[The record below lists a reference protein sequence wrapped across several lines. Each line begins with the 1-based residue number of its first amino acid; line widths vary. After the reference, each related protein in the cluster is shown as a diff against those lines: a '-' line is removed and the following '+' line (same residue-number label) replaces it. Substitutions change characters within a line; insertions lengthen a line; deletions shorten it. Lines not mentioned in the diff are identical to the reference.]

1 LALRIHHFFD
11 VGAFLGVYLSAV
23 ENKLFKIDVL
33 RVCVVT
39 IIAPIQTFPNVYQYF
54 RNMHYFDAQGF
65 RFALAHTAAKP
76 IVVPIIQI
84 TS

>member
-1 LALRIHHFFD
+1 M
-11 VGAFLGVYLSAV
+11 GAFLGACLVFLIFYLKSMYWG
-23 ENKLFKIDVL
+23 FCFIP
-33 RVCVVT
+33 

-65 RFALAHTAAKP
+65 RFTLAHTAAKP